1 MILAVD
7 IGNTNIVIG
16 CIDDQKTYF
25 VEQAATDIAKTDL
38 EYAVEFK
45 TVLELYGIDM
55 KEIQGAIISSVVPP
69 LVNVIK
75 RAVAKIVHVKQLVV
89 GPGVKTGLNICMDNP
104 GQVGSDLV
112 VHAVAGIRDYGAP
125 LIVIDLGTAT
135 TISVIDEK
143 KNYIGGMIF
152 PGVKVSLESLVKQT
166 SQLPRISLEA
176 PKRTI
181 GKNTI
186 ECMKS
191 GIVYGQASCLDGMID
206 RVVEEIGVLPTIV
219 ATGDSAGVIVPHCK
233 HTVLVDDELALK
245 GLKIIYDKNVEEN
258 THRQKGGCSCYKENT
273 LCLE

>member
-152 PGVKVSLESLVKQT
+152 PGVKVSLESLVKLRSPPPPGRSFRPDRT
-166 SQLPRISLEA
+166 PA
-176 PKRTI
+176 HKRSRFSCI
-181 GKNTI
+181 R
-186 ECMKS
+186 S
-191 GIVYGQASCLDGMID
+191 YFSRSYAS
-206 RVVEEIGVLPTIV
+206 VLP
-219 ATGDSAGVIVPHCK
+219 G
-233 HTVLVDDELALK
+233 
-245 GLKIIYDKNVEEN
+245 
-258 THRQKGGCSCYKENT
+258 
-273 LCLE
+273 

>member
-45 TVLELYGIDM
+45 TVLELYGINM

-152 PGVKVSLESLVKQT
+152 PGVKVSGVAGKTDLTAPAYQSG
-166 SQLPRISLEA
+166 SAEA
-176 PKRTI
+176 
-181 GKNTI
+181 
-186 ECMKS
+186 
-191 GIVYGQASCLDGMID
+191 YD
-206 RVVEEIGVLPTIV
+206 REKYDRMHEERDRLRAGVLSGRNDRPGSR
-219 ATGDSAGVIVPHCK
+219 GDRSFTNDRCNRRFRRRDR
-233 HTVLVDDELALK
+233 T
-245 GLKIIYDKNVEEN
+245 
-258 THRQKGGCSCYKENT
+258 T
-273 LCLE
+273 L